1 MAEEKISGIYCI
13 ENTKNHKKYIGQ
25 SIDIYQ
31 RWYAHKSKLNMN
43 KHHSHHLQQAWNK
56 YGDNCF
62 IFYIIETC
70 DESLLNE
77 REIYWIKYYN
87 TYFDGYNETFG
98 GEGYARQTR
107 KVYQY
112 SLSGEFIKEWNSVY
126 EIQEELGFNE
136 NTIRN
141 VCNNN
146 KEHLSAYGY
155 QWSYQKNDNIGEY
168 NSLNQKKTVYQYD
181 KQGNLVNVYDTIL
194 SVAED
199 GFSFGNVANCCRGIR
214 KTSSGYV
221 WSYVPLDKNEITNKI
236 HNTYQN
242 HSQISISKYSLDG
255 DFIEYIDQRDYFE
268 KNNYNI
274 YSILNCCDGNKDQ
287 YKNFQWRY
295 GCSTN
300 EIGKIEKN
308 VNKNVNKKIPH
319 KPRKSYRQAVLCST
333 TNMKFKSFADAE
345 KYYGFCH
352 GSLRNYFK
360 NNAKYCGKLD
370 SGEKLVWEKIS

>member
-112 SLSGEFIKEWNSVY
+112 SLSGEFIKEWNSVS
-126 EIQEELGFNE
+126 EIENKLGYNGF
-136 NTIRN
+136 TIRN
-141 VCNNN
+141 VCNGD
-146 KEHLSAYGY
+146 EHLSAYGY
-155 QWSYQKNDNIGEY
+155 QWSYKKVDNIGEY
-168 NSLNQKKTVYQYD
+168 NSLTQKKTVYQYD

-199 GFSFGNVANCCRGIR
+199 GFSFGNVTNCCRGIR

-255 DFIEYIDQRDYFE
+255 DFIEYIDQRDYFK

-274 YSILNCCDGNKDQ
+274 YEVIKCCNGEKDY
-287 YKNFQWRY
+287 YKKFQWRY
-295 GCSTN
+295 GNNTN
-300 EIGKIEKN
+300 KIPKCKIIDS
-308 VNKNVNKKIPH
+308 VNKRKPH
-319 KPRKSYRQAVLCST
+319 KPRLSYRQKVMCIN
-333 TNMKFKSFADAE
+333 TNEIFESFSNAE
-345 KYYGFCH
+345 KRYGLCH
-352 GSLRNYFK
+352 GALRNYFK
-360 NNAKYCGKLD
+360 NNAKYCGKLLT
-370 SGEKLVWEKIS
+370 GEKLVWKKVS

>member
-1 MAEEKISGIYCI
+1 MSVEKISGIYCI
-13 ENTKNHKKYIGQ
+13 ENAKNHKKYIGQ

-62 IFYIIETC
+62 NFYIIETC

-112 SLSGEFIKEWNSVY
+112 SLSGEFIKEWNSVS
-126 EIQEELGFNE
+126 EIENKLGYNGF
-136 NTIRN
+136 TIRN
-141 VCNNN
+141 VCNGD
-146 KEHLSAYGY
+146 EHLSAYGY
-155 QWSYQKNDNIGEY
+155 QWSYKKVDNIGQY
-168 NSLNQKKTVYQYD
+168 YSVSQKKVVYQYNINGD
-181 KQGNLVNVYDTIL
+181 LIRIYNSIY
-194 SVAED
+194 SVSEY
-199 GFSFGNVANCCRGIR
+199 GFSYSNVSKCCNGERITCG
-214 KTSSGYV
+214 GYV
-221 WSYVPLDKNEITNKI
+221 WSYIELDKEYVKTQIFRRYRKSNIGSDN
-236 HNTYQN
+236 
-242 HSQISISKYSLDG
+242 ISISKYSLEG
-255 DFIEYIDQRDYFE
+255 VFIEYVDNKDYFK

-300 EIGKIEKN
+300 EIGKIE
-308 VNKNVNKKIPH
+308 KNVNKKIPH

-370 SGEKLVWEKIS
+370 SGEKLVWGKIS

>member
-31 RWYAHKSKLNMN
+31 RWYVHKSKLNMN

-62 IFYIIETC
+62 IFYIIESC

-112 SLSGEFIKEWNSVY
+112 SLSGEFIKEWNSVS
-126 EIQEELGFNE
+126 EIENKLGYNGF
-136 NTIRN
+136 TIRN
-141 VCNNN
+141 VCNCD
-146 KEHLSAYGY
+146 ERLSAYGY

-168 NSLNQKKTVYQYD
+168 NSLTQKKTVYQYD

-199 GFSFGNVANCCRGIR
+199 GFSFGNVTNCCRGIR

-255 DFIEYIDQRDYFE
+255 DFIEYIDQRDYFK

-274 YSILNCCDGNKDQ
+274 YEVIKCCNGEKDY
-287 YKNFQWRY
+287 YKKFQWRY

-308 VNKNVNKKIPH
+308 VNKKIPH
-319 KPRKSYRQAVLCST
+319 KPRKSYRQVVLCST

>member
-31 RWYAHKSKLNMN
+31 RWYTHKSKLNMN

-62 IFYIIETC
+62 IFYIIESC

-98 GEGYARQTR
+98 GEGYARKTR

-112 SLSGEFIKEWNSVY
+112 SLSGEFIKEWNSVS
-126 EIQEELGFNE
+126 EIENKLGYNGF
-136 NTIRN
+136 TIRN
-141 VCNNN
+141 VCNCD
-146 KEHLSAYGY
+146 ERLSAYGY

-168 NSLNQKKTVYQYD
+168 NSLTQKKTVYQYD
-181 KQGNLVNVYDTIL
+181 KQGNLVNVYGTIL

-199 GFSFGNVANCCRGIR
+199 GFSFGNVTNCCRGIR

-255 DFIEYIDQRDYFE
+255 DFIEYIDQRDYFK

-274 YSILNCCDGNKDQ
+274 YEVIKCCNGEKDY
-287 YKNFQWRY
+287 YKKFQWRY
-295 GCSTN
+295 GNNTN
-300 EIGKIEKN
+300 KIPKCKIIDS
-308 VNKNVNKKIPH
+308 VNKSKPH
-319 KPRKSYRQAVLCST
+319 KPRLSYRQKVMCIN
-333 TNMKFKSFADAE
+333 TNEMFESFSDAE
-345 KYYGFCH
+345 KRYRLCH
-352 GSLRNYFK
+352 GALRNYFK
-360 NNAKYCGKLD
+360 NNAKYCGKLLT
-370 SGEKLVWEKIS
+370 GEKLVWKKIS